1 MIRVGIIGAGQAGGR
16 HAAGFAATGEARL
29 VGVADLSVGRA
40 SKLADP
46 YGARAYSDWRYL
58 LNDPLDILVVCLPH
72 NLHVAP
78 AEAAAAQGVNV
89 LMEKPLAT
97 TLADAERIA
106 NVCRS
111 GGVKLT
117 VSFVHRF
124 RDELRAIK
132 GWLDAGEVGVPQL
145 ARETMTSPRGQH
157 HPGWLSSKER
167 AGGGVL
173 MYSAVHGLDRL
184 RWLLGSEVARV
195 TAETRRFVP
204 EAEVEDGVTALLVFE
219 NGVSATLS
227 ASAPL
232 YRTEPAHW
240 DTEIYGDAGIARVRT
255 RHWAELSSDRRLEH
269 LAAPEVTDTA
279 APHYNF
285 ARQAA
290 AFMAAIREDHEP
302 PVTGED
308 GLRALE
314 VALAIYRSAETGETV
329 RLGHERTRA

>member
-1 MIRVGIIGAGQAGGR
+1 MMHVGIIGAGQAGGR

-29 VGVADLSVGRA
+29 VGVADLAVERA
-40 SKLADP
+40 SKLAEQH
-46 YGARAYSDWRYL
+46 GARAYSDWRYL
-58 LNDPLDILVVCLPH
+58 LEEPLDILVVCLPH

-78 AEAAAAQGVNV
+78 AEAAAAQGVHV

-97 TLADAERIA
+97 TLADAARIVE
-106 NVCRS
+106 VCRS
-111 GGVKLT
+111 GKVKLT

-124 RDELRAIK
+124 RDELRAMK
-132 GWLDAGEVGVPQL
+132 GWLDAGEIGVPHL
-145 ARETMTSPRGQH
+145 ARETMASPRGPH
-157 HPGWLSSKER
+157 HPGWLSSREM

-195 TAETRRFVP
+195 TAETRRFAA

-227 ASAPL
+227 ASAPS

-240 DTEIYGDAGIARVRT
+240 DTEVWGDAGVARVRT
-255 RHWAELSSDRRLEH
+255 RNWAELSNDRRLEH
-269 LAAPEVTDTA
+269 LTAPEVTDTA
-279 APHYNF
+279 LPHYNF

-290 AFMAAIREDHEP
+290 AFMAACREDAEP
-302 PVTGED
+302 AVTGED
-308 GLRALE
+308 GLKALE
-314 VALAIYRSAETGETV
+314 VALAIYRSAETGETIQLGEGT
-329 RLGHERTRA
+329 RL